1 MKMREKQ
8 VKRTERGWPGHFIC
22 ADSCKF
28 RRNTLLECGETKLVV
43 STIGSMYLPSE
54 GYPLEIGAGRYYE
67 TMVFHAAPAGPYWD
81 ADVSRQISS
90 FEPKWAIG
98 TLHESAD
105 NEANDMHEAVVAWF
119 QEKLAAGKTF
129 DKEVADDRV

>member
-1 MKMREKQ
+1 MAWTFYLCRQLQ
-8 VKRTERGWPGHFIC
+8 VPPKYAARVR
-22 ADSCKF
+22 
-28 RRNTLLECGETKLVV
+28 ETKLVV

-54 GYPLEIGAGRYYE
+54 GSPLEIGAGRYYE

-81 ADVSRQISS
+81 ADVRRQISS

-119 QEKLAAGKTF
+119 QEQLAAGRTF
-129 DKEVADDRV
+129 TEAATEEEGNADGGV